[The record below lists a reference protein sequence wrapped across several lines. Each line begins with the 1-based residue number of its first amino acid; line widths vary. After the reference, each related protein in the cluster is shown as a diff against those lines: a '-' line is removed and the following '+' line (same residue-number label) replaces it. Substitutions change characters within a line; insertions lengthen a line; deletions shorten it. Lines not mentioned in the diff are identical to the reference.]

1 MWSYCTQHWHHC
13 PFLQRKKNRQWYFEK
28 DVHWGVFVL
37 TPLQLSPLF
46 ITQSWPVQSRNFS
59 ELSTIACFHE
69 GNWGLSVKNS
79 IKQNSSTELKMTHTR
94 LTLGLSSYFG
104 SDGKG
109 EKKTPKA
116 MMTSQC
122 KESDTTERLTLTLWS
137 PRAVSRFLGSQWGRL
152 RQPPHFT
159 KRAPPLPFIRFPCRN
174 FYFLKKVRGFNILKN
189 DIRTFLVVQW
199 LRIHLPRQGTQ
210 LRFLV
215 GELKSHTRWGN

>member
-13 PFLQRKKNRQWYFEK
+13 PFLQRKKNRQWYFGK

-104 SDGKG
+104 SDGKR
-109 EKKTPKA
+109 EKKTPKG
-116 MMTSQC
+116 MMTSQW
-122 KESDTTERLTLTLWS
+122 ENRISWSQHYGHLGETILHYMGLFHALWD
-137 PRAVSRFLGSQWGRL
+137 VEEHLW
-152 RQPPHFT
+152 
-159 KRAPPLPFIRFPCRN
+159 PLP
-174 FYFLKKVRGFNILKN
+174 
-189 DIRTFLVVQW
+189 
-199 LRIHLPRQGTQ
+199 
-210 LRFLV
+210 
-215 GELKSHTRWGN
+215 TRC